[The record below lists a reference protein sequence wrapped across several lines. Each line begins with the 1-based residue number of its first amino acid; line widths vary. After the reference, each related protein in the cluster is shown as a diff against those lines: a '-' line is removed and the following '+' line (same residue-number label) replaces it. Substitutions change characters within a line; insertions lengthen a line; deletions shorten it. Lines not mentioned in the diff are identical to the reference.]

1 VGAWLHHEHITLVML
16 TRVQIYYPVHMNAQS
31 APDFDGPAFYQITVR
46 GVIAP
51 GWAGRLE
58 GMTINRLVLDD
69 GTTFTILTGEL
80 TDQSAL
86 SGVLN
91 TLYDLQL
98 TLVAVNKLPFAST
111 R

>member
-1 VGAWLHHEHITLVML
+1 
-16 TRVQIYYPVHMNAQS
+16 
-31 APDFDGPAFYQITVR
+31 
-46 GVIAP
+46 
-51 GWAGRLE
+51 
-58 GMTINRLVLDD
+58 MTINRLVLDD